1 MPIWN
6 EEGRQIL
13 APADF
18 AEASFPYAGRLQRG
32 FEPDAVRD
40 FLRTAG
46 NSVAWL
52 MRECRRFEENADRL
66 RQLVKARGNGEHAIG
81 DEASIRAVHALARAQ
96 ATADQTIRDAMTY
109 SARLTADARQ
119 RYHAIMDQARHK
131 AEELSAEAAQ
141 RGREA
146 AEQALATAPTAGQQ
160 TAEELARQ
168 LAASRA
174 ELAYFKAHADVYRS
188 HLRLM
193 AEATIRSMDDWETR
207 EKTAVLNASRNA
219 PAETQRASSPAGAG
233 SRPQPAAAAYQQ
245 QDVTKPAGRTRA

>member
-1 MPIWN
+1 LPIWN

-96 ATADQTIRDAMTY
+96 ATADQTIRD
-109 SARLTADARQ
+109 
-119 RYHAIMDQARHK
+119 QARHK

-207 EKTAVLNASRNA
+207 EKTAVLNASRSA
-219 PAETQRASSPAGAG
+219 PAETPRASSPAGAG
-233 SRPQPAAAAYQQ
+233 SQPRPAGAAYQQ